1 MCSPQYHISC
11 NRLMVAVEIDMK
23 TRLAL
28 ISWLVGQIHKR
39 DNYVLCHKDDLLFLP
54 NQKMVSEMAECSLLT
69 LNIQSVRFSQFFH
82 ITQKVT

>member
-1 MCSPQYHISC
+1 
-11 NRLMVAVEIDMK
+11 MVAVEIDMK

-54 NQKMVSEMAECSLLT
+54 NQKMVSEMVECSLHCYTECKIFPIFSHHTKSHKLMYLFAIAEQEKT
-69 LNIQSVRFSQFFH
+69 L
-82 ITQKVT
+82 